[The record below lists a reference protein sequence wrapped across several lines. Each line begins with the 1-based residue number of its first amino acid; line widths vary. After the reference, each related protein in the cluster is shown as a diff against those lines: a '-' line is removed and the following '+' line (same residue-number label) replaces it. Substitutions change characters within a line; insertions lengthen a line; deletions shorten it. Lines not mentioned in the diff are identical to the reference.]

1 MQYRQKSN
9 GNLVLLGAERLK
21 QRAIPEII
29 REDKDSRLNELE
41 VVVGVFK
48 PLPLTGIFENYLLNG
63 PWRGGKQR
71 EGAPLLRLS
80 L

>member
-48 PLPLTGIFENYLLNG
+48 PLPLTAILNIIY
-63 PWRGGKQR
+63 
-71 EGAPLLRLS
+71 
-80 L
+80 